1 MVTSPALPVL
11 SEETRAG
18 KSNGWISIHSR
29 FWKQIRYLIPIVE
42 TEWNVSGGVSELQRH
57 LLRIKQKKTP
67 KKAEEGRGEE
77 VEKKWELIDEDN
89 YYTNLISGKNPIVFT
104 I

>member
-57 LLRIKQKKTP
+57 LLRIKQKKNS

-77 VEKKWELIDEDN
+77 VEKNENW
-89 YYTNLISGKNPIVFT
+89 
-104 I
+104 